1 MSPTL
6 ALALAPALLL
16 LWMFQ
21 RMDAKRPEPPGS
33 VRTVVLLGVA
43 SCIPAVIIELAITAM
58 LGEATVNA
66 QGKLLNAFLVAATTE
81 ECLKLACV
89 YFYLWKKPHF
99 DEVMDGILYTAA
111 ASLGFAMLENVL
123 YVGSNLG
130 IAIVRAISAVPMHAL
145 CSGVMGYFVGRGKLA
160 RQGTAGWMLAGLG
173 VAIAIH
179 GAYDWAL
186 MSEGG
191 FGVNPPNPVFGLL
204 VALGIVAASGV
215 AMRILY
221 KHAHT
226 LDDALL
232 GPHARPLEAAAAAGY
247 PAGPQPYA
255 GMAVLVHWSDGMVYP
270 ASLVS
275 GQGGHFLCALPGGR
289 QEWVPRERVRPA

>member
-1 MSPTL
+1 MSL
-6 ALALAPALLL
+6 SFALALAPAFLLL
-16 LWMFQ
+16 RMFQ

-43 SCIPAVIIELAITAM
+43 SCIPAVIIELMLTAL
-58 LGEATVNA
+58 LGPATVNA
-66 QGKLLNAFLVAATTE
+66 DGKLVNAFLVAATTE

-123 YVGSNLG
+123 YVGSNIG
-130 IAIVRAISAVPMHAL
+130 IAIMRALSAVPMHAL
-145 CSGVMGYFVGRGKLA
+145 CSAGMGYFIGRAKLA
-160 RQGTAGWMLAGLG
+160 RQGAALWCLAGLG
-173 VAIAIH
+173 FAISTH

-186 MSEGG
+186 MSEGS
-191 FGVNPPNPVFGLL
+191 FGEGPSNPAFGLL
-204 VALGIVAASGV
+204 VAIAIVASAGV
-215 AMRILY
+215 AVRLLY
-221 KHAHT
+221 KHALK

-232 GPHARPLEAAAAAGY
+232 GPYARPLATTTDSANPQGL
-247 PAGPQPYA
+247 QPYA
-255 GMAVLVHWSDGMVYP
+255 GMPVLVHWADGNVYP
-270 ASLVS
+270 ASLVG
-275 GQGGHFLCALPGGR
+275 GQGGHFLCAMPGGR